1 MCRFNVQNYNLS
13 NIFAR
18 ALLVWTHH
26 VTETETGEYPRIFP
40 NFQNCA
46 SCEKDLKDTIDTIWG
61 ENMLEYLSLDII
73 CSSKLIRSRKTVR
86 FSEQITSA
94 DKYPSIF
101 SPQMG
106 AVVYL
111 SRSAAKKMGIGKV
124 AKLMW

>member
-1 MCRFNVQNYNLS
+1 M
-13 NIFAR
+13 
-18 ALLVWTHH
+18 
-26 VTETETGEYPRIFP
+26 TETETGEYPRIFP

-124 AKLMW
+124 AKLM

>member
-1 MCRFNVQNYNLS
+1 
-13 NIFAR
+13 
-18 ALLVWTHH
+18 
-26 VTETETGEYPRIFP
+26 
-40 NFQNCA
+40 
-46 SCEKDLKDTIDTIWG
+46 
-61 ENMLEYLSLDII
+61 MLEYLSLSVPR
-73 CSSKLIRSRKTVR
+73 SSQFQLATFSETVR

-124 AKLMW
+124 AKLM